1 MMNSITDKTGVFRET
16 LLYEISAGRYRSGDK
31 LPSER
36 LFCDLYNISRTTA
49 RRALEDLEQNGIIV
63 RRPPKGAYVSRDAMK
78 AIRDM
83 QSSKSALSITFLM
96 PSGEINNP
104 LLRIIFQTCRNY
116 LPAEI
121 KFSAVFYDSGL
132 PFSLRGENADIVIAH
147 GLPVD
152 DRLLRLRE
160 DVASMVLFNTI
171 HEDFNYISVDNYTG
185 GRLMAEYIVGQG
197 HKVLGCIGPGGPEP
211 ESDFEQRLLGI
222 RNYCEEAGV
231 KLQKAQLSLENYFN
245 LSASCHQA
253 LDGLMRRQPK
263 MSAILGLYDLV
274 ALHICESL
282 NFRGIKVPDDMSV
295 MGFDDMF
302 YSQYSVPPLV
312 TVKYP
317 AEAIGIKLAEYIQAF
332 AAGTTKEIHEQL
344 LPVLI
349 ERQNGSVKRY
359 KEKSE
364 SNKIAVSSVPV

>member
-1 MMNSITDKTGVFRET
+1 MNNITDKTGVFRET

-63 RRPPKGAYVSRDAMK
+63 RRPPKGAFVSSNAMK

-96 PSGEINNP
+96 PSSEINNP

-116 LPAEI
+116 LPGEI
-121 KFSAVFYDSGL
+121 QISAVFYDPGL
-132 PFSLRGENADIVIAH
+132 PFSLKGKDADIVIAH

-152 DRLLRLRE
+152 EKLLRLRDE
-160 DVASMVLFNTI
+160 VASLVLFNTI
-171 HEDFNYISVDNYTG
+171 HEDFNYISVDNYNG

-211 ESDFEQRLLGI
+211 ESDFEQRFLGI
-222 RNYCEEAGV
+222 KNYCDESGV

-302 YSQYSVPPLV
+302 YSQYTVPPLV

-317 AEAIGIKLAEYIQAF
+317 AEAVGIKLAEYIQGF
-332 AAGTTKEIHEQL
+332 SAGTTKDIHEQL

-349 ERQNGSVKRY
+349 ERHDGSVKRHR
-359 KEKSE
+359 EKTE
-364 SNKIAVSSVPV
+364 PTVKSVCTAPA